1 MASSLFRGSHLEG
14 RQARSSRR
22 PQLVVNV
29 KAAPALRPPAVS
41 QANFSIAPLD
51 GPYLRNA
58 SPNCWSITRPRIA
71 KAGSSN
77 RSRGSRAKNARGC
90 LCRGSFAP
98 LRAKST
104 VALPLSSPGHFSRRL
119 KLEALCPL
127 ADHSCSASYTS
138 PAVHDPPAPDFS
150 NLASEGRRLI
160 SLRGGNRGPALVWRC
175 RAGIMDLRAT
185 GSGLMRACRDGRWD
199 AAG

>member
-1 MASSLFRGSHLEG
+1 M
-14 RQARSSRR
+14 
-22 PQLVVNV
+22 VNL
-29 KAAPALRPPAVS
+29 KAAPALRHPPAVS
-41 QANFSIAPLD
+41 QAIFSIAPLG
-51 GPYLRNA
+51 GPYLSEREPELLVHHTTA
-58 SPNCWSITRPRIA
+58 DR

-119 KLEALCPL
+119 KLETLCPL

-185 GSGLMRACRDGRWD
+185 DSGLMRACRDGRWD